1 MQEAAQKGYPICRP
15 MFMEYPNDA
24 NTYNLSY
31 QFMLGNELLI
41 APVLDPNKTSVNV
54 YLPSGSWVNIWTN
67 QVINSSGQ
75 NFTIANLQDRAA
87 VFYKQG
93 SLVGNQFKQNLTAEG
108 IN

>member
-1 MQEAAQKGYPICRP
+1 MK
-15 MFMEYPNDA
+15 FTA
-24 NTYNLSY
+24 N
-31 QFMLGNELLI
+31 LLI
-41 APVLDPNKTSVNV
+41 IFAFALSVSAQTSTQILAKAN
-54 YLPSGSWVNIWTN
+54 
-67 QVINSSGQ
+67 GQ